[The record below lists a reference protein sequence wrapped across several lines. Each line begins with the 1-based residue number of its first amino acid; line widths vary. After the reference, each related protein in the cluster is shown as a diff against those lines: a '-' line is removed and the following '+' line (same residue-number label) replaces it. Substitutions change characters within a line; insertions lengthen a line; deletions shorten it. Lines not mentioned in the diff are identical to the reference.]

1 MPLRQLIADL
11 ATGTNREGA
20 FEQPPFAAKMGFRYQ
35 ATEEGVMLI
44 MPFRPEVVGAP
55 GRLHGGSIAALLEFS
70 GLVAAVDEAIRAYG
84 MPDSL
89 PRPINVTVEYLRE
102 GQLEEDTYAIA
113 KVTRLGRRV
122 ANIRAEAWQVA
133 RDRLIATADMNMVM
147 DGE

>member
-11 ATGTNREGA
+11 ATASVREGA

-35 ATEEGVMLI
+35 ATEEGVMLV
-44 MPFRPEVVGAP
+44 MPFRPEIIGAP
-55 GRLHGGSIAALLEFS
+55 GRLHGGSIAALLEFA
-70 GLVAAVDEAIRAYG
+70 GLVATVDEATRTYG
-84 MPDSL
+84 MPESL

-102 GQLEEDTYAIA
+102 GQPDEDTFAIA

-122 ANIRAEAWQVA
+122 ANIRAEAWQSS

>member
-1 MPLRQLIADL
+1 MPLRQLIAGL
-11 ATGTNREGA
+11 ATASVREGA
-20 FEQPPFAAKMGFRYQ
+20 FSHPPFAAKMGFRYR

-44 MPFRPEVVGAP
+44 LPFRPEVIGAP

-70 GLVAAVDEAIRAYG
+70 GLVAAVDEAIRTHG
-84 MPDSL
+84 MPEAL

-102 GQLEEDTYAIA
+102 GQLEDTCAIA

-122 ANIRAEAWQVA
+122 ANIRAEAWQSA

>member
-44 MPFRPEVVGAP
+44 LPFKPEIIGAP

-70 GLVAAVDEAIRAYG
+70 GLVAVVEEATRVYG
-84 MPDSL
+84 MPEAL

-102 GQLEEDTYAIA
+102 GQPNVDAA
-113 KVTRLGRRV
+113 PSPR
-122 ANIRAEAWQVA
+122 
-133 RDRLIATADMNMVM
+133 
-147 DGE
+147 